1 MVRSS
6 AGSGGDTTK
15 GCAPATSELRG
26 VVLVEGLPQGRDHH
40 LPDPADWLPVGRTR
54 LPGVGTAP
62 CADHPS
68 IVGAVGEN
76 ETWVASQ
83 PRTLTFAVM
92 LVHLANTLRTCPSR
106 RSA

>member
-1 MVRSS
+1 MVRGS

-15 GCAPATSELRG
+15 ECAPGTSELRG
-26 VVLVEGLPQGRDHH
+26 VVLVEGRSQGRDHH
-40 LPDPADWLPVGRTR
+40 PPDAADWLPVGRTR
-54 LPGVGTAP
+54 LPGVGTAL

-83 PRTLTFAVM
+83 PRTLTFAAM
-92 LVHLANTLRTCPSR
+92 LVHLTNTRRTCLSR